1 MRKKEGNTRKKI
13 QSKPIET
20 PSRLRTWSVW
30 EVATNL
36 GGWIQATR
44 AWLEPP
50 TTMTTTIREG
60 REGRCCL
67 LRLRGREREEEEEL
81 VVEERKKENGS
92 GPGGRKRLR
101 PACADPLNIS
111 APRTATPFLRLL
123 SPHSVFFV
131 NLFLSNKVGS
141 AASC

>member
-1 MRKKEGNTRKKI
+1 VLPAPPPGPGEGGGRRVGGGRKKERK
-13 QSKPIET
+13 
-20 PSRLRTWSVW
+20 
-30 EVATNL
+30 
-36 GGWIQATR
+36 
-44 AWLEPP
+44 
-50 TTMTTTIREG
+50 
-60 REGRCCL
+60 
-67 LRLRGREREEEEEL
+67 
-81 VVEERKKENGS
+81 GS